1 MSREIEVWADWQELS
16 APILMGHLRFSLIL
30 REVKDAVGTWKKHAS
45 DLGIARTEQEIMAA
59 AFEA

>member
-1 MSREIEVWADWQELS
+1 MEVAPYFRLKQQS
-16 APILMGHLRFSLIL
+16 AKAIL

-45 DLGIARTEQEIMAA
+45 DLGIARAEQEITAT

>member
-1 MSREIEVWADWQELS
+1 LSFDLAMEVASYFRLKQPAAE
-16 APILMGHLRFSLIL
+16 AIL
-30 REVKDAVGTWKKHAS
+30 REVKDAVGTWKKQAS